1 MTDALAYLVDSL
13 LTIYL
18 YILVLRFVMQLTRAD
33 FRNQIAVFVTTV
45 TNPVIMPLRRI
56 LPPVGKI
63 DTASVFAILL
73 FIAIDIAVIALILGN
88 PIPPPVPFALALLYT
103 LLRTFLLFFLGAII
117 IYAILSFVVP
127 GGYSPPMALLGTIV
141 EPLLAPFRRII
152 PPIANIDLSPLW
164 ASLLLGV
171 LLRLLPHLF
180 AFTTT

>member
-1 MTDALAYLVDSL
+1 MKDALAYLVDSL

-45 TNPVIMPLRRI
+45 TNPLIMPLRRV
-56 LPPVGKI
+56 LPPIGKI
-63 DTASVFAILL
+63 DTASVVAILL
-73 FIAIDIAVIALILGN
+73 LIAIDIAVIALIVGS
-88 PIPPPVPFALALLYT
+88 PIPPPAPFALALLYT

-127 GGYSPPMALLGTIV
+127 GGYSPPMALLGTVV

-180 AFTTT
+180 AFTIT